1 MPSRISFDHSPLAAE
16 YLEKKKQVARSSS
29 PMSARKRVAQDSP
42 PQNDTVL
49 LSSEQS
55 DNPATPHSEDTVTLS
70 SGQSQDSSLT
80 DVRKPSQPVTLE
92 EKLALMSEFSIRI

>member
-1 MPSRISFDHSPLAAE
+1 
-16 YLEKKKQVARSSS
+16 
-29 PMSARKRVAQDSP
+29 MSARKRVAQDS

-80 DVRKPSQPVTLE
+80 DGRKPSQPVTLE